1 MTTFHAFEIVTN
13 SSFHIQVDQDQYNL
27 QEILNSE
34 LERLEQYL
42 DGVTFMGYVYAN
54 DVESAI
60 NKIRCGKW
68 DEKWNISNLSDEKVS
83 NLE

>member
-1 MTTFHAFEIVTN
+1 MKIFYAFEIVTN
-13 SSFHIQVDQDQYNL
+13 SSFHIQVDQDPGKRNEL
-27 QEILNSE
+27 FNSE
-34 LERLEQYL
+34 VKRLGQWL
-42 DGVTFMGYVYAN
+42 DGPSIIGHVYAH